1 MRQKTKYKEMIK
13 SGKKYVELCNFDNIK
28 EHEHIDIN
36 YLYIDTLV

>member
-1 MRQKTKYKEMIK
+1 MRKKTKYKEMIK
-13 SGKKYVELCNFDNIK
+13 SGKKYVELCNFDSIK